1 MPAVD
6 TVTTFDEVSGASPA
20 AEASER
26 MRSEHV
32 HLPPRSR
39 TYVLSQYERIAF
51 RTCADHVYVCGLL
64 CVTVSR
70 VPLILPL
77 CERPARSAARKR
89 VRVSEI
95 YVYD

>member
-6 TVTTFDEVSGASPA
+6 TVTTFDELSGASPA

-32 HLPPRSR
+32 HLPPR

-51 RTCADHVYVCGLL
+51 RTCADHAVRMVCGLL
-64 CVTVSR
+64 CVNGGRSR
-70 VPLILPL
+70 LAFPPDYPL
-77 CERPARSAARKR
+77 
-89 VRVSEI
+89 V
-95 YVYD
+95 

>member
-39 TYVLSQYERIAF
+39 TYVLSQYERIA
-51 RTCADHVYVCGLL
+51 TLGTAPETVLHVF
-64 CVTVSR
+64 S
-70 VPLILPL
+70 
-77 CERPARSAARKR
+77 
-89 VRVSEI
+89 
-95 YVYD
+95 